1 MLLGVK
7 KAGEG
12 RNGGEDHGDM
22 RIVTMMRVMVYG
34 VRVVMEGIVMMTVMM
49 VVVMLVMVVIVMEQ

>member
-1 MLLGVK
+1 MK

-22 RIVTMMRVMVYG
+22 RMVTMMMVMVYG
-34 VRVVMEGIVMMTVMM
+34 VRVVMEGIVMMTV
-49 VVVMLVMVVIVMEQ
+49 IVRTKILFLDAIAIKIHS